1 MKNRQEISRLGV
13 IGEEQGLEKEYFLF
27 SNPRKNQVFLPEI
40 LKIKFVDLHP
50 S

>member
-27 SNPRKNQVFLPEI
+27 SNPRKNLVFLPERTG
-40 LKIKFVDLHP
+40 KNTKNKVC
-50 S
+50 